1 MPAKTIIFDFG
12 GVLVDW
18 NPRYLYKKIF
28 SSETEMEWFLSN
40 VCTPEWNQ
48 AMDAGKPFAEGIA
61 ELCERFPGFKEQISA
76 FYDRWPEMLG
86 GEITAGVGVL
96 SELKAGGYRLYGL
109 TNWSAETIPVAY
121 SRFDFLR
128 KLDGI
133 VVSGEEKVIKPDPE
147 IFRILLKRY
156 HLKPEDCIFIDDN
169 QQNTEAA
176 DALGFETVLFS
187 DATDLRN
194 RLRSAKIEIETVSG
208 ATLS

>member
-1 MPAKTIIFDFG
+1 MTAKTIIFDFG

-61 ELCERFPGFKEQISA
+61 ELCQLFPGFKEQISA
-76 FYDRWPEMLG
+76 FYERWPEMLG
-86 GEITAGVGVL
+86 GEITSGVRVL

-109 TNWSAETIPVAY
+109 TNWSAETIPLAY
-121 SRFDFLR
+121 SRFGFFQ

-169 QQNTEAA
+169 HENV
-176 DALGFETVLFS
+176 TVANELSIDSIHFTDPDNLS
-187 DATDLRN
+187 DELRK
-194 RLRSAKIEIETVSG
+194 RGV
-208 ATLS
+208 LS

>member
-18 NPRYLYKKIF
+18 SPRYLYKKIF

-76 FYDRWPEMLG
+76 FYERWPEMLG
-86 GEITAGVGVL
+86 GEITSSVGIL
-96 SELKAGGYRLYGL
+96 SELKAGGYHIYGL
-109 TNWSAETIPVAY
+109 TNWSAETIPLAY
-121 SRFDFLR
+121 SRFGFFQQ
-128 KLDGI
+128 LDGI

-156 HLKPEDCIFIDDN
+156 DLKPEDCIFIDDN
-169 QQNTEAA
+169 HENI
-176 DALGFETVLFS
+176 TVANELSIDSIHFTDPDNLS
-187 DATDLRN
+187 DELRK
-194 RLRSAKIEIETVSG
+194 RGVLY
-208 ATLS
+208 